1 MHNYGLQLIV
11 VTGEDIVS
19 SSVTHT
25 LLFMKLAVAVH
36 SQKGTKGSLVW
47 HPCPLFCKQHWIN
60 DGLIEFP
67 CIFPLLLFLFSIFQ
81 KLMQE
86 M

>member
-11 VTGEDIVS
+11 VSGEDIVS

-36 SQKGTKGSLVW
+36 SLKGTKGSLV
-47 HPCPLFCKQHWIN
+47 
-60 DGLIEFP
+60 
-67 CIFPLLLFLFSIFQ
+67 
-81 KLMQE
+81 
-86 M
+86 